1 MLSMRVC
8 FYQCIAYRQIRY
20 TITEDIMTKKTVRNT
35 KKTIVCF
42 YQCIAYRQIRYTIT
56 EDIMTKK
63 TVRNTKKTI
72 VSINERDYISLT
84 DMVIKY

>member
-1 MLSMRVC
+1 MTIIVKKLYICMLSMR
-8 FYQCIAYRQIRY
+8 
-20 TITEDIMTKKTVRNT
+20 
-35 KKTIVCF
+35 VCF